1 MKKIFKDNNL
11 YIVLP
16 SKVEE
21 EKFIQNPQDVTIV
34 NKTEDNCY
42 LDFLTNEEIYV
53 FNRDELSN
61 NKKYIGVFNGDLT
74 MMRNYIFSLKTDHIK
89 NTDNYME
96 LIRSVDSEYEKSTL
110 EKIIYFLKEEIQNLE
125 YTKTRK
131 ITRGRRKIRKK

>member
-1 MKKIFKDNNL
+1 MKQIFKDNNI

-42 LDFLTNEEIYV
+42 IDFLTNEEIYV
-53 FNRDELSN
+53 FNRDELLED
-61 NKKYIGVFNGDLT
+61 KKYIGVFNGDLT
-74 MMRNYIFSLKTDHIK
+74 TLRNYIFSLKTDHIK

-131 ITRGRRKIRKK
+131 ITRGKRKIRKK

>member
-1 MKKIFKDNNL
+1 MKQIFKDNNI

-42 LDFLTNEEIYV
+42 IDFLTNEEIYV

-74 MMRNYIFSLKTDHIK
+74 MMRNYIFTLKTDHIK

-96 LIRSVDSEYEKSTL
+96 LIRSVDIEYKKENL
-110 EKIIYFLKEEIQNLE
+110 EKILYFLREEIQNLE
-125 YTKTRK
+125 YSKTRK

>member
-1 MKKIFKDNNL
+1 MKQILKDNNL

-16 SKVEE
+16 SKVEK

-42 LDFLTNEEIYV
+42 IDFLTNEEIYV
-53 FNRDELSN
+53 FNRDELLED
-61 NKKYIGVFNGDLT
+61 KKYIGVFNGDLT
-74 MMRNYIFSLKTDHIK
+74 TLRNYIFSLKTDHIK

-131 ITRGRRKIRKK
+131 ITSGKRKIRKK